1 MPSAPA
7 SPGPGPDEDPGRGS
21 GVSRPGDE
29 AAWRPV
35 ESIRDPQDLQA
46 WLDSG
51 LDEDEPPGPD
61 EEYDDPEHPAMPWDL
76 DVAAIWAET
85 GELAA
90 EDTADAENLAKR
102 GLLTELAA
110 VDAGTRGR
118 RGPGQPGSARRVPG
132 SSGSPAGGFGAGQPL
147 DVAPGGSALLGFAE
161 RVADDE
167 ERLAGATDDEIIG
180 LICALDRAEASACS
194 LKHAAVGELIRRRPE
209 PGCTLEGQ
217 ARMPE
222 CWEEFAGD
230 EIRWALAETRYEAD
244 AMLDFAHA
252 LEVKLPGT
260 KEAFRTGVLRRSKV
274 EIIVRA
280 TRVLDPDE
288 ARAAEAMVL
297 GRAGRLSPG
306 GLRAAIA
313 RAVIEVAPDKAR
325 KRREEAVRDA
335 RVERW
340 REDSGNAAL
349 AGRELPPAEV
359 LAADQR
365 ITWWALQLKA
375 AGLEGSMDQLRAR
388 AYLDLLLDTDSRP
401 TTPVAKAE
409 VGSAPPSPPSPPSPA
424 SPSGP
429 AGSWTPPGSGVIPAG
444 FTGRNHLT
452 IPLATLIELADRP
465 GEIPGL
471 GPVDPW
477 LGRDLARASAASP
490 KTTWCLTVTD
500 DQGHAIGHGCARP
513 EPRKH
518 PRRRADQRGT
528 GPPGGHDPP
537 GPGFTFTPADA
548 DGPPGGYGSWRFTT
562 GIHGQP
568 ALLIAIDPIAIDE
581 CDHRFQAKGHDPG
594 VKLRHLSQIRHAM
607 CTGPMCRRPSVR
619 SDFEHNTPYDQ
630 GGRSCLC
637 NGGPKCRHE
646 HRLKQDPRWTV
657 EQPTP
662 STFRW
667 TTPSGRQYTTEPTRY
682 PI

>member
-7 SPGPGPDEDPGRGS
+7 SPDPRPDEAPG
-21 GVSRPGDE
+21 
-29 AAWRPV
+29 
-35 ESIRDPQDLQA
+35 Q
-46 WLDSG
+46 
-51 LDEDEPPGPD
+51 DEDEPPGPD
-61 EEYDDPEHPAMPWDL
+61 EEYDDPGHPAMPWDL

-85 GELAA
+85 GQLAA
-90 EDTADAENLAKR
+90 EDAADAGDLARR
-102 GLLTELAA
+102 GLLGELAA
-110 VDAGTRGR
+110 ADAGIRGR

-167 ERLAGATDDEIIG
+167 KRLGQATDDEIIG
-180 LICALDRAEASACS
+180 LICALDRAEAAACS
-194 LKHAAVGELIRRRPE
+194 LKHTAAAELIRRRPA
-209 PGCTLEGQ
+209 PGCPPEGA

-222 CWEEFAGD
+222 CWEEFASD
-230 EIRWALAETRYEAD
+230 EVRWALAGTRHEAD
-244 AMLDFAHA
+244 ALLDLAHA

-260 KEAFRTGVLRRSKV
+260 KEAFRTGVLRRSKA
-274 EIIVRA
+274 EIIAPA
-280 TRVLDPDE
+280 TGVLDPDE

-325 KRREEAVRDA
+325 QRREEAVRDA

-340 REDSGNAAL
+340 PEDSGNAAL
-349 AGRELPPAEV
+349 AGRELPPAQV

-365 ITWWALQLKA
+365 ITWWARQLKA
-375 AGLEGSMDQLRAR
+375 AGLEGSMDELRAR

-401 TTPVAKAE
+401 ATPAT
-409 VGSAPPSPPSPPSPA
+409 PA
-424 SPSGP
+424 GP
-429 AGSWTPPGSGVIPAG
+429 AATGRRLGQTRRIPDATRIRGDPAG

-452 IPLATLIELADRP
+452 VPLATLLELAHRP

-477 LGRDLARASAASP
+477 LARDLARTSAASP

-518 PRRRADQRGT
+518 KKREKPR
-528 GPPGGHDPP
+528 PSGGHDPP
-537 GPGFTFTPADA
+537 GGPGFTFTPPMRTGRPAA
-548 DGPPGGYGSWRFTT
+548 TEAGGSAPASAASPP
-562 GIHGQP
+562 
-568 ALLIAIDPIAIDE
+568 
-581 CDHRFQAKGHDPG
+581 C
-594 VKLRHLSQIRHAM
+594 
-607 CTGPMCRRPSVR
+607 
-619 SDFEHNTPYDQ
+619 
-630 GGRSCLC
+630 
-637 NGGPKCRHE
+637 
-646 HRLKQDPRWTV
+646 
-657 EQPTP
+657 
-662 STFRW
+662 
-667 TTPSGRQYTTEPTRY
+667 
-682 PI
+682 

>member
-1 MPSAPA
+1 VPSAPA
-7 SPGPGPDEDPGRGS
+7 SPDPGPDEVPG
-21 GVSRPGDE
+21 
-29 AAWRPV
+29 
-35 ESIRDPQDLQA
+35 LN
-46 WLDSG
+46 
-51 LDEDEPPGPD
+51 EDEPPGPD

-76 DVAAIWAET
+76 DMAAIWAET
-85 GELAA
+85 DELSAA
-90 EDTADAENLAKR
+90 DAADAENLTRR
-102 GLLTELAA
+102 GDQAVLAA
-110 VDAGTRGR
+110 LAAADAGNRGR
-118 RGPGQPGSARRVPG
+118 RGPGQPGSFRRVPG
-132 SSGSPAGGFGAGQPL
+132 CSDSPAGGFGAGQSL

-167 ERLAGATDDEIIG
+167 KRLGAATDDELVG
-180 LICALDRAEASACS
+180 LICALDRAEASACA
-194 LKHAAVGELIRRRPE
+194 LKHAAAAELIRRRPA
-209 PGCTLEGQ
+209 PGCTLEGE

-222 CWEEFAGD
+222 GWEEFAGD
-230 EIRWALAETRYEAD
+230 EVRWALAETRNAAD
-244 AMLDFAHA
+244 AMLDLAYA
-252 LEVKLPGT
+252 LEVRLPGT

-274 EIIVRA
+274 EIIARA
-280 TRVLDPDE
+280 TDLLDPAE
-288 ARAAEAMVL
+288 ARAAEALVL
-297 GRAGRLSPG
+297 DRAGRLSPG

-313 RAVIEVAPDKAR
+313 RAVIEIAPDKAR
-325 KRREEAVRDA
+325 KRREEAARDA

-340 REDSGNAAL
+340 AEDSGNEAL
-349 AGRELPPAEV
+349 VGRELPPAEV

-365 ITWWALQLKA
+365 ISWWARQLKK
-375 AGLEGSMDQLRAR
+375 AGLEGSMDELRAR

-401 TTPVAKAE
+401 GAPDDPVAQGGG
-409 VGSAPPSPPSPPSPA
+409 GSAS
-424 SPSGP
+424 SGP
-429 AGSWTPPGSGVIPAG
+429 DRSRTPPGSGVIPAG

-452 IPLATLIELADRP
+452 IPLATLLELADRP

-513 EPRKH
+513 EPAKYARG
-518 PRRRADQRGT
+518 RTGQRET

-537 GPGFTFTPADA
+537 GPGFTFAQADA
-548 DGPPGGYGSWRFTT
+548 NGPPGGYGSWRFTT
-562 GIHGQP
+562 GIRGQP
-568 ALLIAIDPIAIDE
+568 ALLVAIDPIAIDT
-581 CDHRFQAKGHDPG
+581 CDHRFAAAGHDPG
-594 VKLRHLSQIRHAM
+594 VKLRHLSQIRHAT

-619 SDFEHNTPYDQ
+619 ADFEHNTPYDQ

-662 STFRW
+662 GRFLW
-667 TTPSGRQYTTEPTRY
+667 TTPSGRQYATEPTRY

>member
-7 SPGPGPDEDPGRGS
+7 SPGPGPDEDPG
-21 GVSRPGDE
+21 
-29 AAWRPV
+29 
-35 ESIRDPQDLQA
+35 
-46 WLDSG
+46 

-61 EEYDDPEHPAMPWDL
+61 DEYDDPEHPAMPWDL

-85 GELAA
+85 GQLAA
-90 EDTADAENLAKR
+90 EDAADAGALARR
-102 GLLTELAA
+102 GLLGELSAA
-110 VDAGTRGR
+110 DAGIRGR

-132 SSGSPAGGFGAGQPL
+132 WSGSPAGGFGAGQPL
-147 DVAPGGSALLGFAE
+147 DVAPGGPALLGFAE
-161 RVADDE
+161 RVADDQ
-167 ERLAGATDDEIIG
+167 ERLGAATDDEIIG
-180 LICALDRAEASACS
+180 LVCALDRTEASACS
-194 LKHAAVGELIRRRPE
+194 LKHAAVAELIRRRPA
-209 PGCTLEGQ
+209 PGCTLEGE

-230 EIRWALAETRYEAD
+230 EVRWALAETRHEAD
-244 AMLDFAHA
+244 AMLDLAHA

-260 KEAFRTGVLRRSKV
+260 KEAFRSGVLRRSKA
-274 EIIVRA
+274 EIIARA
-280 TRVLDPDE
+280 TQVLDPAE

-340 REDSGNAAL
+340 PEDSGNAAL
-349 AGRELPPAEV
+349 AGRELPPAQV

-365 ITWWALQLKA
+365 ITWWARQLKA
-375 AGLEGSMDQLRAR
+375 AGLAGSMDELRAR

-401 TTPVAKAE
+401 ATPATPTGPDAE
-409 VGSAPPSPPSPPSPA
+409 DGGGDTEQGDRTVPPR
-424 SPSGP
+424 
-429 AGSWTPPGSGVIPAG
+429 TPPGSGVIPAG

-452 IPLATLIELADRP
+452 VPLATLLELADRP

-477 LGRDLARASAASP
+477 LARDLARTSAASP

-500 DQGHAIGHGCARP
+500 NQGHAIGHGCARP

-518 PRRRADQRGT
+518 KKREKPRA
-528 GPPGGHDPP
+528 PGGHDPP
-537 GPGFTFTPADA
+537 AGPGFTFTPADA
-548 DGPPGGYGSWRFTT
+548 DGPPGGYGSWRFST
-562 GIHGQP
+562 GIRGQP
-568 ALLIAIDPIAIDE
+568 ALLIAIDPIAIDT
-581 CDHRFQAKGHDPG
+581 CDHRFAAAGHDPG
-594 VKLRHLSQIRHAM
+594 VKLRHLSQIRHAC
-607 CTGPMCRRPSVR
+607 CTGPMCRRPSAR
-619 SDFEHNTPYDQ
+619 ADFEHNTPFDQ